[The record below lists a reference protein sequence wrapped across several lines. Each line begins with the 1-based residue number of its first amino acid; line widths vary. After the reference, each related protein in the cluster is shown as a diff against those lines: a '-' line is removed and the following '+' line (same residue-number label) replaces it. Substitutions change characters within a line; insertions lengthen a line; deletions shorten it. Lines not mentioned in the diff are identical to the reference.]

1 MKRVFGL
8 ETEYGI
14 TLSGAESV
22 DVVAESIEL
31 VRRYTE
37 HGALMKWDYELEDP
51 HLDARGFRA
60 RELLQDT
67 DESAYYEIDK
77 NRPLSFEEIKSDLV
91 LSNGARFYN
100 DHAHPEYST
109 PECTTLRQIVSQ
121 DKAGERI
128 LAECAR
134 RRNQKLPPGYEVR
147 LYKNNTD
154 FVGHSYGCHDNYLMR
169 RDIAWD
175 RIVAG
180 VLPFLVTR
188 QIFAGAG
195 KMGVEAESASGEPDV
210 FQISQRADF
219 FSVLVSI
226 DTMNRRPLV
235 NTRDEPHADA
245 SRYRRFHV
253 ILGDSNMS
261 QWATAMKIGATSL
274 VLDLIERGKA
284 PQLEIAQ
291 PINANKSISRDQT
304 YDWIIEL
311 KDGRKISA
319 IDVQRIYLKAA
330 AAIDDGTDEDRQWI
344 LREWENVLN
353 DLERDVMLTRDRVD
367 WAAKKFLLNALQQ
380 EEKLSWRDPWLQS
393 IDLEY
398 HNLDFERGLYYE
410 LARQGAV
417 RRVVPEDEIK
427 TSIFNPPETTRAF
440 FRGRSVARFNNEI
453 SSIQWDEI
461 VFENQS
467 QLRRIVLPEAAADAR
482 LSALNHAARNGKD
495 FSEFMSA
502 VAQIDYWK
510 TARVSTD
517 HPRTRKIA
525 IGNSKSIK
533 SLPLDR
539 ARRFARDIV
548 ADAIDAFDFVADAS
562 RDAGE
567 QFIGKPHPI
576 CSHAILTF
584 DDTEHDRVFV
594 SPLIAHHADGADRQ
608 QDGERLPDAVIPIG
622 RFHLAHDDRVRFAQD
637 RQSLR
642 RDFTQDANGETGSRE
657 RLTVNNLFRQTEL
670 QTGLAHFIFE
680 KLANRFDQLEVHF
693 LG

>member
-14 TLSGAESV
+14 TVNGAENV

-60 RELLQDT
+60 KQLLQDT

-109 PECTTLRQIVSQ
+109 PECSALHQIVAQ

-134 RRNQKLPPGYEVR
+134 RRNQKLETGQEVR

-169 RDIAWD
+169 RDIPWD

-180 VLPFLVTR
+180 ILPFLITR

-195 KMGVEAESASGEPDV
+195 KIGIEAEGAASQLGV

-245 SRYRRFHV
+245 NRYRRFHV

-261 QWATAMKIGATSL
+261 QWATAMKIGTTSL
-274 VLDLIERGKA
+274 VLDLIERGKT

-291 PINANKSISRDQT
+291 PIGANKSISRDQT

-319 IDVQRIYLKAA
+319 IEVQRIYLAA
-330 AAIDDGTDEDRQWI
+330 AAKIDNSADEDREWI
-344 LREWENVLN
+344 LGEWENVLN
-353 DLERDVMLTRDRVD
+353 DLERDVMVTRDRVD
-367 WAAKKFLLNALQQ
+367 WAAKRFLLDALQE
-380 EEKLSWRDPWLQS
+380 EEKLAWSDPWLQS

-398 HNLDFERGLYYE
+398 HNVDLERGLYYE
-410 LARQGAV
+410 LARQGSM
-417 RRVVPEDEIK
+417 RRIVSEDEIK
-427 TSIFNPPETTRAF
+427 MAIFTPPETTRAF
-440 FRGRSVARFNNEI
+440 FRGRSVARFNDEI
-453 SSIQWDEI
+453 TSIQWDEI
-461 VFENQS
+461 VFANGSQS
-467 QLRRIVLPEAAADAR
+467 RRVGLPEASLDTR
-482 LSALNHAARNGKD
+482 LDALNHAARDGKD
-495 FSEFMSA
+495 FAEFIRALSE
-502 VAQIDYWK
+502 
-510 TARVSTD
+510 
-517 HPRTRKIA
+517 IA
-525 IGNSKSIK
+525 
-533 SLPLDR
+533 
-539 ARRFARDIV
+539 
-548 ADAIDAFDFVADAS
+548 
-562 RDAGE
+562 
-567 QFIGKPHPI
+567 
-576 CSHAILTF
+576 
-584 DDTEHDRVFV
+584 
-594 SPLIAHHADGADRQ
+594 
-608 QDGERLPDAVIPIG
+608 
-622 RFHLAHDDRVRFAQD
+622 
-637 RQSLR
+637 
-642 RDFTQDANGETGSRE
+642 
-657 RLTVNNLFRQTEL
+657 
-670 QTGLAHFIFE
+670 
-680 KLANRFDQLEVHF
+680 
-693 LG
+693 

>member
-14 TLSGAESV
+14 TVTGADTV

-77 NRPLSFEEIKSDLV
+77 NRALSFEEIKSDLV

-109 PECTTLRQIVSQ
+109 PECTTLQQLVAQ
-121 DKAGERI
+121 EKAGERI

-134 RRNQKLPPGYEVR
+134 RRNQKLPPGHEVR

-154 FVGHSYGCHDNYLMR
+154 FVGHSYGCHDNYLMSR
-169 RDIAWD
+169 EIAWD

-180 VLPFLVTR
+180 VLPFLITR

-195 KMGVEAESASGEPDV
+195 KMGIETESTPGEPGV
-210 FQISQRADF
+210 YQISQRADF

-226 DTMNRRPLV
+226 DTMNRRPLI
-235 NTRDEPHADA
+235 NTRDEPHVDA

-261 QWATAMKIGATSL
+261 EWATAMKIGTTSL
-274 VLDLIERGKA
+274 VLDLIERGEA

-319 IDVQRIYLKAA
+319 IDVQRIYLRAA
-330 AAIDDGTDEDRQWI
+330 NKIQNGVSEGRQWV
-344 LREWENVLN
+344 LHEWENVLD
-353 DLERDVMLTRDRVD
+353 DLERDAMSTRDRID

-380 EEKLSWRDPWLQS
+380 EEGLSWNDPWLQS

-398 HNLDFERGLYYE
+398 HNVDLERGLYYE

-417 RRVVPEDEIK
+417 RRFVSENDIK

-440 FRGRSVARFNNEI
+440 FRGRSVARFNSEI

-467 QLRRIVLPEAAADAR
+467 QLRRIVLPEAAMDTR
-482 LSALNHAARNGKD
+482 LDALNHAARNGKD
-495 FSEFMSA
+495 FSEFMRV
-502 VAQIDYWK
+502 VAQI
-510 TARVSTD
+510 A
-517 HPRTRKIA
+517 
-525 IGNSKSIK
+525 
-533 SLPLDR
+533 
-539 ARRFARDIV
+539 
-548 ADAIDAFDFVADAS
+548 
-562 RDAGE
+562 
-567 QFIGKPHPI
+567 
-576 CSHAILTF
+576 
-584 DDTEHDRVFV
+584 
-594 SPLIAHHADGADRQ
+594 
-608 QDGERLPDAVIPIG
+608 
-622 RFHLAHDDRVRFAQD
+622 
-637 RQSLR
+637 
-642 RDFTQDANGETGSRE
+642 
-657 RLTVNNLFRQTEL
+657 
-670 QTGLAHFIFE
+670 
-680 KLANRFDQLEVHF
+680 
-693 LG
+693 

>member
-14 TLSGAESV
+14 TVNGAEIV
-22 DVVAESIEL
+22 DVVTESIEL

-37 HGALMKWDYELEDP
+37 HGAHMKWDYELEDP

-109 PECTTLRQIVSQ
+109 PECTSLRQIVAQ

-134 RRNQKLPPGYEVR
+134 RRNQRLEPGQQVC

-169 RDIAWD
+169 RDISWD
-175 RIVAG
+175 RIVSG
-180 VLPFLVTR
+180 VLPFLITR
-188 QIFAGAG
+188 QIFGGAG
-195 KMGVEAESASGEPDV
+195 KMGVEAESAASQPGL

-235 NTRDEPHADA
+235 NTRDEPHADTN
-245 SRYRRFHV
+245 RYRRFHV

-261 QWATAMKIGATSL
+261 EWATAMKIGTTSL
-274 VLDLIERGKA
+274 VLDLIERGEA

-291 PINANKSISRDQT
+291 PIDANKSISRDQT

-311 KDGRKISA
+311 RDGRKISA

-330 AAIDDGTDEDRQWI
+330 AKIDNVLSEEDRQWV

-353 DLERDVMLTRDRVD
+353 DLERDVNLTRDRVD
-367 WAAKKFLLNALQQ
+367 WVAKKLLLNALQE
-380 EEKLSWRDPWLQS
+380 EEKLAWSDPWLQS

-398 HNLDFERGLYYE
+398 HNVDLERGLYYE
-410 LARQGAV
+410 LVRQGST
-417 RRVVPEDEIK
+417 RRVVSEEDIK
-427 TSIFNPPETTRAF
+427 MSIFTPPETTRAF
-440 FRGRSVARFNNEI
+440 FRGRSVAKFNDQI
-453 SSIQWDEI
+453 ASLQWDEI
-461 VFENQS
+461 VFTNGGQS
-467 QLRRIVLPEAAADAR
+467 RRITLPEAAADAR
-482 LSALNHAARNGKD
+482 LDALNHAARNGKD
-495 FSEFMSA
+495 FGEFMRA
-502 VAQIDYWK
+502 IEE
-510 TARVSTD
+510 
-517 HPRTRKIA
+517 IA
-525 IGNSKSIK
+525 
-533 SLPLDR
+533 
-539 ARRFARDIV
+539 
-548 ADAIDAFDFVADAS
+548 
-562 RDAGE
+562 
-567 QFIGKPHPI
+567 
-576 CSHAILTF
+576 
-584 DDTEHDRVFV
+584 
-594 SPLIAHHADGADRQ
+594 
-608 QDGERLPDAVIPIG
+608 
-622 RFHLAHDDRVRFAQD
+622 
-637 RQSLR
+637 
-642 RDFTQDANGETGSRE
+642 
-657 RLTVNNLFRQTEL
+657 
-670 QTGLAHFIFE
+670 
-680 KLANRFDQLEVHF
+680 
-693 LG
+693 